1 MIGKIEHLALNNITL
16 CDDGTLQDDITGLK
30 IELTKCVFFLEE
42 MVQLLLIVVL
52 QNCLFPILNLSS
64 IYK

>member
-30 IELTKCVFFLEE
+30 IELTKCVFFFGRNGATIANCSFAKLF
-42 MVQLLLIVVL
+42 VL
-52 QNCLFPILNLSS
+52 NFEPVKYI
-64 IYK
+64 